1 MATYKLYKLHFT
13 APLHIGSPREDD
25 DVSLRTIHSDTL
37 YAALMA
43 CLAKVGTDLPAD
55 GDLGFTLSDAFPY
68 YQKEADSQ
76 PVYFLPK
83 PQRVKM
89 PHLDDL
95 SKLKAM
101 KKVAWID
108 AALYADVLVG
118 ADPFAAANAQV
129 AYLTKMELPKDIE
142 GNAEDFVRS
151 EVSQRVTIKS
161 RTGEEDAEPY
171 FVDKIVFID
180 HAGLYFLA
188 EGDTTLLERALK
200 LLSLEGIGTDRGVGF
215 GFFDYEQGQLSIDV
229 PANATHQVS
238 LSLFIPESKAQ
249 LEALLDSDS
258 GNDTDVAYDFVRR
271 GGWITTP
278 PYTTLRKNAIY
289 AFLPGSVFKKT
300 SSETA
305 LGRIVNLRPQIGNLT
320 PDHPI
325 WRMGRALMLPINIKH

>member
-68 YQKEADSQ
+68 YQKEADSE

-108 AALYADVLVG
+108 AALYADVLAG
-118 ADPFAAANAQV
+118 ADPFAEANAQA
-129 AYLTKMELPKDIE
+129 AYLTKAELPKDIE
-142 GNAEDFVRS
+142 GNAKDFVCS

-171 FVDKIVFID
+171 FVDKIVFKD

-188 EGDTTLLERALK
+188 EGNTVLLERALK

-215 GFFDYEQGQLSIDV
+215 GFFDYEQHDLNLNLLEEAD
-229 PANATHQVS
+229 HQVS

-249 LEALLDSDS
+249 LEALLLDSD
-258 GNDTDVAYDFVRR
+258 DVAYDFVRR

-300 SSETA
+300 GSETA

>member
-13 APLHIGSPREDD
+13 APVHIGSPREDD

-43 CLAKVGTDLPAD
+43 CLAKVGTDLPAN

-108 AALYADVLVG
+108 AALYADVLAG
-118 ADPFAAANAQV
+118 ADPFAEANAQA

-142 GNAEDFVRS
+142 GNAKDFVRS

-171 FVDKIVFID
+171 FVDKIVFKD

-188 EGDTTLLERALK
+188 EGNTALLERALK

-249 LEALLDSDS
+249 LEALLDSD
-258 GNDTDVAYDFVRR
+258 DVAYDFVRR

-289 AFLPGSVFKKT
+289 AFLPGSVFKKGQSACT
-300 SSETA
+300 PI
-305 LGRIVNLRPQIGNLT
+305 GRIIDLRPQIGNLT